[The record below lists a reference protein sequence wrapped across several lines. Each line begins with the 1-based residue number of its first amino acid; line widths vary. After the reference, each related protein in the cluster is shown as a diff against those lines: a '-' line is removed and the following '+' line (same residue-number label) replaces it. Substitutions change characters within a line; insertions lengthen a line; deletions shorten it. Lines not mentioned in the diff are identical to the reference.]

1 MRATRL
7 RIVRPIPKS
16 TMNRLPELID
26 LYLAGPARLRAAIA
40 GMTREQLLARPI
52 EGRWNTAEVIV
63 HLSDF
68 EPVLAERMK
77 RIVALDNP
85 SFFGADEND
94 FLKHLAYDAR
104 DLEEELRTIELTR
117 SQMAR
122 ILRTLPESALNRQG
136 LRNGE
141 IPTTLEKILVGT
153 IRHIDSHLPFIAE
166 KRKAMG
172 I

>member
-1 MRATRL
+1 
-7 RIVRPIPKS
+7 
-16 TMNRLPELID
+16 MNRISELVE
-26 LYLAGPARLRAAIA
+26 LYLAGPAALRRAIE
-40 GMTREQLLARPI
+40 GMTPEQLHARPV
-52 EGRWNTAEVIV
+52 EGRWTTAEVVV
-63 HLSDF
+63 HLADF

-85 SFFGADEND
+85 TFFGADEND
-94 FLKHLAYDAR
+94 FFKRLAYDAR
-104 DLEEELRTIELTR
+104 DVEEELRIIELTR

-122 ILRTLPESALNRQG
+122 ILRVLPDDALGRPG
-136 LRNGE
+136 MRNGE
-141 IPTTLEKILVGT
+141 VPTTLEKILLGT

>member
-1 MRATRL
+1 
-7 RIVRPIPKS
+7 
-16 TMNRLPELID
+16 MNRISELVE
-26 LYLAGPARLRAAIA
+26 LYLAGPAALRRAIE
-40 GMTREQLLARPI
+40 GMTPEQLHARPV
-52 EGRWNTAEVIV
+52 EGRWTTAEVVV
-63 HLSDF
+63 HLADF

-85 SFFGADEND
+85 TFFGADEND
-94 FLKHLAYDAR
+94 FFKRLAYDAR
-104 DLEEELRTIELTR
+104 DVEEELRIIELTR

-122 ILRTLPESALNRQG
+122 ILRVLSDDALGRSG
-136 LRNGE
+136 MRNGE
-141 IPTTLEKILVGT
+141 VPTTLEKILLGT